1 MKDWVILAGVGVAVL
16 LLVRLNR
23 KVNAMPRQEDVDL
36 IVSNLNQVATNVAG
50 IAEDQQALH
59 DKLVELQE
67 IIDNDAGDVDLTE
80 ALELSQQ
87 LVESTQTLDA
97 AFPAPEPEPA
107 TGNDSSG
114 GTETGGETTPI
125 TDPGSELPG
134 DEGGPVVGGAEPTE

>member
-23 KVNAMPRQEDVDL
+23 KVNEMPRQEDVDL
-36 IVSNLNQVATNVAG
+36 IVNNLNQVATNVAG
-50 IAEDQQALH
+50 IASDQQELHRLLEEANANNSIDLSAAL
-59 DKLVELQE
+59 
-67 IIDNDAGDVDLTE
+67 A
-80 ALELSQQ
+80 LSQQ

-97 AFPAPEPEPA
+97 AFPAPEPEPT
-107 TGNDSSG
+107 TGSDSSG

-134 DEGGPVVGGAEPTE
+134 DEGGPVVGGEEPTE